1 MIQRGDMKITIDIP
15 EIELKYALRFT
26 GAKTNRAAVLE
37 ALTDFNR
44 RRRMA
49 ALVRHSC
56 SFADFPSRSLL
67 RKADS
72 RRDKMIGAR

>member
-1 MIQRGDMKITIDIP
+1 MIQRGNMKITIDIP
-15 EIELKYALRFT
+15 EGELKDVMRFT
-26 GAKTNRAAVLE
+26 GAQTKSAAVLE

-44 RRRMA
+44 RHRMA

-56 SFADFPSRSLL
+56 SFAEFPSRSLL